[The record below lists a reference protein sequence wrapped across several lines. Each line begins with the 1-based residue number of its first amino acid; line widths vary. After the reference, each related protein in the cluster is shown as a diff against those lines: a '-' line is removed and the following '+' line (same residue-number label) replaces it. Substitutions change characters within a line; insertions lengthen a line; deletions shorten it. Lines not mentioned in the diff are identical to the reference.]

1 MADLMNNLGEALLD
15 KIVGSATVLVGQS
28 VDAIAGLLRS
38 PYATQLRAIHG
49 LKSVLDG
56 VSRVALLNGD
66 TGSGKTM
73 MGLALVFLWFSSRL
87 GLMKLAGKIFGGLN
101 VVVCAPPTLCIKWER
116 EIRATIPSVQV
127 TQCVGRSATSTL
139 RKGLEEPKNGIRFF
153 IVADTTIRRHF
164 HSEKP
169 SLTTNSP
176 RLNAK
181 LDEIAIKSHL
191 CRNREGDVLAR
202 CPRCGQLF
210 RKEHSEGE
218 YTYKTVEQMA
228 RKSSIRCTHIDP
240 HTKKECGEI
249 WRAPVT
255 TSVKTVEIEVDG
267 EMEEETLSN
276 PHLMAREVSL
286 AYWAKKYARKQG
298 LIDLVIVDEVHRA
311 KSDGAHGEATRWLVN
326 AGKRALLLTGT
337 LTGGY
342 ARDLFYLLYM
352 INPAGMRK
360 LGYRYCD
367 EGRFCD
373 AYGASETKRWFE
385 KVKTSVGN
393 DKKKSSSRHRPGIS
407 SNVFP
412 DLLVD
417 RTVFVALDELEI
429 EMPEKREFLEVV
441 PLDEKMR
448 EMYDFV
454 SATFTKELAH
464 MVKAAGMSTSISS
477 LVSKS
482 IAVRASWA
490 DRLQADTIDGMVEN
504 GKGTKIP
511 VSIPIFDYEPGGPTN
526 KEARM
531 IEIIKQNKAVG
542 RKVLVYVTFT
552 DKRDCAARMA
562 KIFGEAGINAVVLGK
577 QVSATKREQ
586 WIYDQVASG
595 VDVVITNPERVKEG
609 YDLIMFP
616 TIIMAQPTLN
626 LFTHRQSMARAY
638 RPGQKQEVHHYFL
651 AYENTIQENLLV
663 LAASKLDSALL
674 AEGNLQ
680 ESALLDVSESQ
691 DSIMRE
697 LIMAVISGNEQLLK
711 LPKATINPVA
721 MPVLAPVVAISPEE
735 ETWSPITVKVLTR
748 VTEVFRHKL
757 KVAPVA
763 PVEQLTLFDFTN

>member
-1 MADLMNNLGEALLD
+1 MSVIKKSMADLMDNIGEALLD
-15 KIVGSATVLVGQS
+15 KIVGSAKVLVGQS
-28 VDAIAGLLRS
+28 VDAIDGLLRA
-38 PYATQLRAIHG
+38 PYATQLRAIRG
-49 LKSVLDG
+49 LEKIWEVT
-56 VSRVALLNGD
+56 SRTALLNAD
-66 TGSGKTM
+66 TGTGKTI
-73 MGLALVFLWFSSRL
+73 MGISASALKGDQNIIICS
-87 GLMKLAGKIFGGLN
+87 
-101 VVVCAPPTLCIKWER
+101 PPTLCVKWER
-116 EIRATIPSVQV
+116 EINMTLSNAKV
-127 TQCVGRSATSTL
+127 TQCVGRQALPSL
-139 RKGLEEPKNGIRFF
+139 RKGLEEPKSGLHFF

-164 HSEKP
+164 HSEKT
-169 SLTTNSP
+169 SLTTNKNNSP
-176 RLNAK
+176 LNEK
-181 LDEIAIKSHL
+181 LDAIETRSHR
-191 CRNREGDVLAR
+191 CRNKEGDVLAR
-202 CPRCGQLF
+202 CPKCGQLF
-210 RKEHSEGE
+210 RKGYAEDEFA
-218 YTYKTVEQMA
+218 YLTVEQMA
-228 RKSSIRCTHIDP
+228 RKTSIRCTHLDP

-249 WRAPVT
+249 WRTPVT

-276 PHLMAREVSL
+276 PHLMSRAVSL

-311 KSDGAHGEATRWLVN
+311 KSDGVHGEATRWLVN
-326 AGKRALLLTGT
+326 AGKQVLLLTGT

-352 INPAGMRK
+352 VNPAGMRK
-360 LGYRYCD
+360 LGFRYSD
-367 EGRFCD
+367 VGRFCD
-373 AYGASETKRWFE
+373 AYGASEVKRWFE
-385 KVKTSVGN
+385 KAKTVGGK
-393 DKKKSSSRHRPGIS
+393 DKKLSSSRPRPGIS

-441 PLDEKMR
+441 PLDKNMR
-448 EMYDFV
+448 DMYDFV
-454 SATFTKELAH
+454 SANFAKELSR
-464 MVKAAGMSTSISS
+464 MVRAAGMSTSISS
-477 LVSKS
+477 LISKS
-482 IAVRASWA
+482 IAVRSSWV
-490 DRLQADTIDGMVEN
+490 DRLQADTIDGMVDD
-504 GKGTKIP
+504 GKGNKVPVCIP
-511 VSIPIFDYEPGGPTN
+511 MFDYDPEGPTN

-531 IEIIKQNKAVG
+531 IEIITQNKAVG

-562 KIFGEAGINAVVLGK
+562 KVFGEAGINAVVLGK
-577 QVSATKREQ
+577 QVSAAKREQ
-586 WIYDQVASG
+586 WIFDQVASG

-680 ESALLDVSESQ
+680 ESALLGISESQ

-697 LIMAVISGNEQLLK
+697 LIKAVIAGNEQLLK

-721 MPVLAPVVAISPEE
+721 MPVFAPVVVEEITSPVEE
-735 ETWSPITVKVLTR
+735 PWAPLAVKVITR
-748 VTEVFRHKL
+748 VTEIFRRKL
-757 KVAPVA
+757 KVTPVA
-763 PVEQLTLFDFTN
+763 PVEQLTLFDFTD